1 MSDSLAHYWDAL
13 DRLKKR
19 KAKINNDTVAIE
31 AGRKKGSIKKSR
43 EQFADLI
50 AAIDRANAEALAPE
64 QAASRKLADA
74 KEDSK
79 SLQAQLDA
87 AHARE
92 LSLLQEVF
100 ELRKELA
107 QLRGGNIIPI
117 RDQLRGGVGHAG
129 GSMADDS
136 PAKRTIDAPV

>member
-1 MSDSLAHYWDAL
+1 MNDSLAHYWDAL
-13 DRLKKR
+13 DRLKKK

-43 EQFADLI
+43 AQFADLI
-50 AAIDRANAEALAPE
+50 AAIDRANADAVAPE

-79 SLQAQLDA
+79 NLQARLDA

-100 ELRKELA
+100 QLRKELA

-117 RDQLRGGVGHAG
+117 REQSRVGGGHAG
-129 GSMADDS
+129 GSMADGS